1 MTSSIVKYAMK
12 KRVQKREDREPPTTK
27 PYSHSLFTILKSDL
41 RASSGV
47 TTEFKQV
54 KTQLLCLLD
63 SYT

>member
-1 MTSSIVKYAMK
+1 MK
-12 KRVQKREDREPPTTK
+12 NKVQILELLDPPDTN

-41 RASSGV
+41 RASNGV

-54 KTQLLCLLD
+54 STQLLCLLD